1 MNLLKTKK
9 SGTQEEF
16 DEGIAKVKLLR
27 VKSASEVAKLHRFLC
42 GLLHNIFILVVQ

>member
-1 MNLLKTKK
+1 MLKTEK

-27 VKSASEVAKLHRFLC
+27 VKSSSEFVKLQIFLY
-42 GLLHNIFILVVQ
+42 GLLHNIFVLVVQ

>member
-1 MNLLKTKK
+1 MNLLKTEK

-27 VKSASEVAKLHRFLC
+27 VKSASEFAKLQILLC
-42 GLLHNIFILVVQ
+42 GLLHNIFVMVVQ